1 LGRPTNRASELS
13 LELRV
18 HGVDAIAVA
27 VDGVGVIEEVTV
39 RPIPSL
45 IAASGPYS
53 GAILRSDGSLRLLLD
68 VPVLA
73 ARAWISA

>member
-1 LGRPTNRASELS
+1 
-13 LELRV
+13 
-18 HGVDAIAVA
+18 VDAIAVG

-45 IAASGPYS
+45 IAASGPYN

-73 ARAWISA
+73 ARAWISQ